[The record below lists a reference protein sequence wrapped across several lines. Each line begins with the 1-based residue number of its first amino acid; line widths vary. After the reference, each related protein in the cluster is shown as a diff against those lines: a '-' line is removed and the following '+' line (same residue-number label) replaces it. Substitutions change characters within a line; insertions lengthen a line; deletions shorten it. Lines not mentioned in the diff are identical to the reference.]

1 MAITGIGSGLDIS
14 NIVSALVN
22 AEGAPKTAQLNRLE
36 KATTEK
42 FTALGSF
49 RGALSTFQ
57 DTLKNLSSPDTYE
70 KRTATSGDSSLFSVK
85 ADSKAGTGN
94 YSVQVFNLAQTSKVA
109 LRGVDDPA
117 AEIGTGTMTIAAGD
131 KSFSIDVSENNN
143 SLTGIRDAI
152 NAAGKDSGIS
162 ATIVTDPSG
171 TGGSRLV
178 LSSSASGTGND
189 VSVTVSTDAGD
200 TGDLSVLAFTPPA
213 TTDFE
218 PVEPADPREPKVI
231 SYARD
236 ASIAIDGI
244 AISSDT
250 NTIDDAIEG
259 VTITLKKAQAQEE
272 LDAANTVS
280 LAVGAD
286 KAGVKKS
293 LQSFVDAYNK
303 MMSTTNSLTSVTEV
317 GGDESQ
323 PLAAAL
329 VGDASVRSVLSGLR
343 SEMASAG
350 EGSIR
355 ILADLGIR
363 TERDGSLSID
373 TEKLDAALEDNF
385 AAIGNFLAGDDGLM
399 MRLNNKID
407 PYAKD
412 GGIID
417 TRNNSLQNTLSDID
431 DQRAR
436 LNTRLASLESRLLAQ
451 FNAMDT
457 LVANLSNTSTYLA
470 GQLANLPGVVREKQ

>member
-1 MAITGIGSGLDIS
+1 M
-14 NIVSALVN
+14 
-22 AEGAPKTAQLNRLE
+22 
-36 KATTEK
+36 
-42 FTALGSF
+42 
-49 RGALSTFQ
+49 
-57 DTLKNLSSPDTYE
+57 
-70 KRTATSGDSSLFSVK
+70 
-85 ADSKAGTGN
+85 
-94 YSVQVFNLAQTSKVA
+94 
-109 LRGVDDPA
+109 
-117 AEIGTGTMTIAAGD
+117 
-131 KSFSIDVSENNN
+131 
-143 SLTGIRDAI
+143 
-152 NAAGKDSGIS
+152 
-162 ATIVTDPSG
+162 
-171 TGGSRLV
+171 
-178 LSSSASGTGND
+178 
-189 VSVTVSTDAGD
+189 
-200 TGDLSVLAFTPPA
+200 
-213 TTDFE
+213 
-218 PVEPADPREPKVI
+218 I

-244 AISSDT
+244 AISSDS

-259 VTITLKKAQAQEE
+259 VTITLKNAQAQEE
-272 LDAANTVS
+272 LDAANTVN
-280 LAVGAD
+280 LAVGPD

-293 LQSFVDAYNK
+293 LESFVDAYNK
-303 MMSTTNSLTSVTEV
+303 MMSTTSSLTSVTEV
-317 GGDESQ
+317 GGDDSQ

-343 SEMASAG
+343 GEIASAG

-373 TEKLDAALEDNF
+373 TEKLDGALEDNF

-431 DQRAR
+431 DQRER
-436 LNTRLASLESRLLAQ
+436 LNTQLASLESRLLAQ

-457 LVANLSNTSTYLA
+457 LVANLSSTSTYLQ